1 MLDPHDIII
10 RPLISEHTTKISDYH
25 NTYTFKV
32 AKAANKIEIKS
43 AVESLFN
50 VKVKK
55 VNTLNF
61 KGKKRRMRYKVGLTA
76 SWKKAYVTLNEGDRI
91 EIFEGV

>member
-1 MLDPHDIII
+1 MNPHDIII
-10 RPLISEHTTKISDYH
+10 KPIISEQTSKLSEL
-25 NTYTFKV
+25 NNSYTFKV
-32 AKAANKIEIKS
+32 AKGANKIAIKD
-43 AVESLFN
+43 AVEKLFD

-61 KGKKRRMRYKVGLTA
+61 KGKKRRVRAKLGMTA
-76 SWKKAYVTLNEGDRI
+76 SWKKAYVTLQSGDRI